1 MSEVMIKLP
10 DTDSIKSFNRL
21 ACQLACD
28 LDVEQG
34 RFCVDAKS
42 ILGLYSMDLT
52 KEVKLVIHDEG
63 EGAQK
68 AIDLLQEF
76 ICG

>member
-1 MSEVMIKLP
+1 MAEVIIKLP
-10 DTDSIKSFNRL
+10 DTDSIKAFNRL
-21 ACQLACD
+21 ACQLSCD

-52 KEVKLVIHDEG
+52 KQVKLVIHDEG
-63 EGAQK
+63 EELEK
-68 AIDLLQEF
+68 AIDMLKEF
-76 ICG
+76 ICE